1 MVDTALEL
9 KFIPMHNRYFI
20 RVYESREKNGM
31 TSAGTVVVPIDIPVS
46 IYADSGELAEIKLR
60 QEVES
65 GKLPSGRIYQVCPSL
80 AIPELI
86 RSVAASLDGS
96 FERVFLDPA
105 AGLYSEARRVR
116 LPDFSR
122 AQQEDLRSL
131 SQVLGY

>member
-1 MVDTALEL
+1 MN
-9 KFIPMHNRYFI
+9 NRYCI
-20 RVYESREKNGM
+20 RVYESRERNGK
-31 TSAGTVVVPIDIPVS
+31 TCAGTVVVPVDIPVS
-46 IYADSGELAEIKLR
+46 VYADSGELAEMKLR
-60 QEVES
+60 HEVEH
-65 GKLPSGRIYQVCPSL
+65 GRLPSGRIYQICPSL

-86 RSVAASLDGS
+86 RSVAAGLDGS

-122 AQQEDLRSL
+122 STQENLHSL

>member
-1 MVDTALEL
+1 M
-9 KFIPMHNRYFI
+9 NRRYCI

-31 TSAGTVVVPIDIPVS
+31 TCAGTVVIPVDTPVS
-46 IYADSGELAEIKLR
+46 IYADSGELAEMRLR

-65 GKLPSGRIYQVCPSL
+65 GKLPSGKIYQICPSL
-80 AIPELI
+80 AVPELI
-86 RSVAASLDGS
+86 RSVAAGLDGS

-116 LPDFSR
+116 LPDYSR
-122 AQQEDLRSL
+122 ARQEDLHSL